1 MGENN
6 SNETTNKGLI
16 SKIYKQFIQLNAR
29 KTNNRIK
36 KWERAFNDFMEHLGF
51 PCGSAVKKK
60 KKKIRLLM

>member
-60 KKKIRLLM
+60 KKKSAC